1 MDSQRDTNRQQITQI
16 DTNME
21 TKGRQKGRYA
31 QGSLQEV
38 TDLQTHGLGRFYF
51 NNDSRKFHFE

>member
-38 TDLQTHGLGRFYF
+38 TDLQTHRGWKAQGT
-51 NNDSRKFHFE
+51 

>member
-21 TKGRQKGRYA
+21 TKGRHA

-38 TDLQTHGLGRFYF
+38 TDLQTHGGW
-51 NNDSRKFHFE
+51 KAQGT